1 MRVKYMQ
8 EICYVYAEEVYY
20 CDVFEKINRYYH
32 RAITLQEM
40 SRSQLRITTTINAIH
55 KNHVPTLV
63 HS

>member
-1 MRVKYMQ
+1 MSMRVKYMQ
-8 EICYVYAEEVYY
+8 EIC
-20 CDVFEKINRYYH
+20 DVFERINRYYH
-32 RAITLQEM
+32 RVTTLQEI